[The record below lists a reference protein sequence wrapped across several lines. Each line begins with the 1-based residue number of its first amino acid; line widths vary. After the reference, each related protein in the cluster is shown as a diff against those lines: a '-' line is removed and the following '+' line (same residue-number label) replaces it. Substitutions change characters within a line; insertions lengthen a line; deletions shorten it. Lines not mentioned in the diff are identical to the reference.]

1 MKVANLI
8 RCCGSAMTL
17 AAMMFS
23 VAFLRAQTPELEN
36 KVRSGDSEI
45 HRMRVA
51 DQDDRRGAMKKSKA
65 EWNQLAQRDVVRRKR
80 TLEIYRSG
88 GLKTGGDFFDAAL
101 ILQHGD
107 KPDDYLLAHV
117 LCTIAIAKGNNADA
131 RWLSAATLDRYL
143 QSIQQKQIFG
153 TQYEGDEKK
162 GYSNGS
168 YDSGLLTDSVRKA
181 LEVPT
186 LEQQKKDVENL
197 NKSVTAN
204 K

>member
-1 MKVANLI
+1 MRIANRL
-8 RCCGSAMTL
+8 RCCWTVAIMAVMTCC
-17 AAMMFS
+17 
-23 VAFLRAQTPELEN
+23 FLLVRAQSPEIEN
-36 KVRSGDSEI
+36 KVRPGDNEI
-45 HRMRVA
+45 HRLRVA
-51 DQDDRRGAMKKSKA
+51 DQDERRGIMKKSKS
-65 EWNQLAQRDVVRRKR
+65 EWDQMAQHDVARRKR
-80 TLEIYRSG
+80 ALEIYRSG
-88 GLKTGGDFFDAAL
+88 SLKTGGDFFDAAL

-143 QSIQQKQIFG
+143 QAIQQKQIFG

-162 GYSNGS
+162 GYSNGP
-168 YDSGLLTDSVRKA
+168 YNSGLLTDSVRRA

-186 LEQQKKDVENL
+186 LEQQKRDVENL